1 MAIGSY
7 YKTIQKQSNMKPF
20 DLEKVKQGHPVQTR
34 DGRDVRIIKTNANNR
49 LPVIGI
55 CNMHCGDSYEEEAN
69 HWFEDGSFTRFTAD
83 DNDLFMKPTNK
94 EGWINIYV
102 REDGIRRGKSIY
114 NSKEK
119 AQQHNFGGIDT
130 VKIEWEE

>member
-1 MAIGSY
+1 
-7 YKTIQKQSNMKPF
+7 MKPF
-20 DLEKVKQGHPVQTR
+20 DLEKVKQGHSVQTR

-94 EGWINIYV
+94 EGWINLYPTQLPLQAKAFGV
-102 REDGIRRGKSIY
+102 YETED
-114 NSKEK
+114 K
-119 AQQHNFGGIDT
+119 AKYRANDT
-130 VKIEWEE
+130 VLATIKIEWEE